1 MLAIILKLQS
11 FLAPNGFA
19 NGPPSYGGQPDYTQP
34 PAYHGG
40 MYPGLPNGQQN
51 YPGTQ
56 PSYPGAQPGYPGA
69 QPSYPGAH
77 SNYPGNQ
84 PGPQPGYPQWG
95 NPGFQQSS
103 SDGYSG
109 TVVNNGP
116 GYPNNSGAG
125 GAGPSAPIC
134 KLISFDFDCHKFYI
148 EYRFSF

>member
-1 MLAIILKLQS
+1 
-11 FLAPNGFA
+11 
-19 NGPPSYGGQPDYTQP
+19 
-34 PAYHGG
+34 

-56 PSYPGAQPGYPGA
+56 PSYPGAQPSYPGAQPNYPGA

-84 PGPQPGYPQWG
+84 PGYTGPQPGYPQWG

-116 GYPNNSGAG
+116 GYPNNAGGGAG
-125 GAGPSAPIC
+125 PGPGPSAPIC
-134 KLISFDFDCHKFYI
+134 KLIAFDFAGHKLYI
-148 EYRFSF
+148 EYRFSFERRGSKPKCNLQRSNVS